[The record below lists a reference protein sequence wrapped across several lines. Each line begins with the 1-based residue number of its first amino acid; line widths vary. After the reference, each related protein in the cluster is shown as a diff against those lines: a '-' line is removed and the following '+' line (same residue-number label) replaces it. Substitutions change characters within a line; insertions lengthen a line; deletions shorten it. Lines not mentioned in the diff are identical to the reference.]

1 MQERHTLFTLDQQRF
16 RDILSQE
23 NWFKLQHEFKTQKN
37 LLSQSLLIWDEES
50 GKAWLLADFGNQKTY
65 HIQNEKDADGNP
77 IKDAEGNP
85 MLQVSELSDQ
95 DEQPIT
101 LKDTETILSR
111 LRRDPQTGREPK
123 GTHRGFIDLLR
134 KLDLDE
140 IDLEELKRSNL
151 SGSGLSF
158 ESVHPDLLVVYEMFR
173 EILTSSREDLVNSA
187 HAEVQNVRHY
197 LPQFYEIAQKIRDFD
212 INVENPSETHAN
224 LLQEISGFCG
234 SVKGPLSQTISYL
247 KSKQVEQFESQIN
260 ATVADAEKSFSAEV
274 NRAKEI
280 NEAAEAKEA
289 DRQKEFNRLKLELE
303 NQLAK
308 KSISSYE
315 KIFADQG
322 DEHQKGARLWLITTG
337 ALTLVFGLIFWLLIK
352 DLVPADLVPKES
364 QVPMILQN
372 LFTKGFFL
380 SLIYLLLHRS
390 IKNYT
395 AEKHLEIVNRHRQN
409 ALATFE
415 AFTEAAGENR
425 ETRDAVL
432 LAATDAIFDAN
443 QSGYLA
449 VKTSRS
455 DSAGPIQQVVRAA
468 IPGKSHTSG
477 D

>member
-1 MQERHTLFTLDQQRF
+1 MQERHTLFILNQQRF

-23 NWFKLQHEFKTQKN
+23 NWFKLQHEFKTKKN
-37 LLSQSLLIWDEES
+37 PLSQSVLIWDEES
-50 GKAWLLADFGNQKTY
+50 GKTWLLADFENQKTY
-65 HIQNEKDADGNP
+65 HIQNGQ
-77 IKDAEGNP
+77 DAEGNPITDTEGDP
-85 MLQVSELSDQ
+85 MLQVSESSDQ
-95 DEQPIT
+95 GEQPIT

-111 LRRDPQTGREPK
+111 LQPDPQTGQEPR

-173 EILTSSREDLVNSA
+173 EILTSAREDLVNLP
-187 HAEVQNVRHY
+187 HAEVKNVKNHLQRFH
-197 LPQFYEIAQKIRDFD
+197 EKTQKIRDFA

-224 LLQEISGFCG
+224 LLLEIFKFCG
-234 SVKGPLSQTISYL
+234 SVKSPLSQTIAYL
-247 KSKQVEQFESQIN
+247 KSKQVEQLESQIN
-260 ATVADAEKSFSAEV
+260 ATVADAEKNFSAEV
-274 NRAKEI
+274 NRSKEI
-280 NEAAEAKEA
+280 NDAAEAKEA

-443 QSGYLA
+443 QSGYLS

-468 IPGKSHTSG
+468 IPGKSPTSG

>member
-16 RDILSQE
+16 HNILSEE
-23 NWFKLQHEFKTQKN
+23 NWFKLQHEFKTKKN
-37 LLSQSLLIWDEES
+37 PLSQSLLIWDEEP
-50 GKAWLLADFGNQKTY
+50 GKTWLLADFGNQKTY
-65 HIQNEKDADGNP
+65 HIQNGQAEEENL
-77 IKDAEGNP
+77 ITDAESNP
-85 MLQVSELSDQ
+85 VTHVSELSDL
-95 DEQPIT
+95 DNQPVT

-111 LRRDPQTGREPK
+111 LQQDPQTGQEPK
-123 GTHRGFIDLLR
+123 GTHRGFIDLLK

-173 EILTSSREDLVNSA
+173 EILTFPREDLVNSA

-212 INVENPSETHAN
+212 INVEKPSETHAN
-224 LLQEISGFCG
+224 LLQEISDFCG

-247 KSKQVEQFESQIN
+247 KSKQVEQLESQIN
-260 ATVADAEKSFSAEV
+260 ATVADAEKNFGAEV

-280 NEAAEAKEA
+280 NNTAEAKEA

-395 AEKHLEIVNRHRQN
+395 AEKHLETVNRHRQN

-443 QSGYLA
+443 QSGYLS

-455 DSAGPIQQVVRAA
+455 DSAGPIQQVVRAVT
-468 IPGKSHTSG
+468 PGKPPTGG

>member
-23 NWFKLQHEFKTQKN
+23 NWFKLQHEFKVKKN
-37 LLSQSLLIWDEES
+37 PLSQSLLVWDEES
-50 GKAWLLADFGNQKTY
+50 GKTWLLADFGNQKTY
-65 HIQNEKDADGNP
+65 HIQNEQDAEGNP
-77 IKDAEGNP
+77 VTNAEGNP

-95 DEQPIT
+95 DEQPVT

-111 LRRDPQTGREPK
+111 LQRDPQTGQEPK

-158 ESVHPDLLVVYEMFR
+158 ESVHPDLLVVHEMFR
-173 EILTSSREDLVNSA
+173 EILTSPREDLVNSA
-187 HAEVQNVRHY
+187 HAEVQNVRQY
-197 LPQFYEIAQKIRDFD
+197 LPQFYEIAQRIRDFD

-224 LLQEISGFCG
+224 LLLEIFKFCG
-234 SVKGPLSQTISYL
+234 SRKGPLSQTIAYL
-247 KSKQVEQFESQIN
+247 NSKQVEQLESQIN
-260 ATVADAEKSFSAEV
+260 ATVDAVVENLGTEV
-274 NRAKEI
+274 SRAKKL
-280 NEAAEAKEA
+280 NDEAETKERE
-289 DRQKEFNRLKLELE
+289 RQQESEHLKLELQ
-303 NQLAK
+303 NYLAEK
-308 KSISSYE
+308 PISQYKS
-315 KIFADQG
+315 IFADQAKR
-322 DEHQKGARLWLITTG
+322 HKNAAWAWLGVTG
-337 ALTLVFGLIFWLLIK
+337 VLTLIFSAIFSWLLK
-352 DLVPADLVPKES
+352 DLGPAES
-364 QVPMILQN
+364 QLFVILQN
-372 LFTKGFFL
+372 FLAKGFFL

-395 AEKHLEIVNRHRQN
+395 AQKHLEIINRHRQN
-409 ALATFE
+409 ALETFD
-415 AFTEAAGENR
+415 AFVAAAEGNR

-443 QSGYLA
+443 QSGYLS

-468 IPGKSHTSG
+468 IPGKPPTGS

>member
-1 MQERHTLFTLDQQRF
+1 MQEIHTLFTLNQQRF
-16 RDILSQE
+16 RDILSE
-23 NWFKLQHEFKTQKN
+23 GNWFKLQHEFKIKKKSI
-37 LLSQSLLIWDEES
+37 SQSLLIWEEES
-50 GKAWLLADFGNQKTY
+50 GKTWLLADFENQKTY
-65 HIQNEKDADGNP
+65 HIENGQDAESNP
-77 IKDAEGNP
+77 ITDAEDNRI
-85 MLQVSELSDQ
+85 LQVSESADQ
-95 DEQPIT
+95 DEQPMT
-101 LKDTETILSR
+101 LKDTETILSW
-111 LRRDPQTGREPK
+111 LQRDPQTGREPK
-123 GTHRGFIDLLR
+123 GTHRGFIDLLM

-158 ESVHPDLLVVYEMFR
+158 ESVHPDLLGVHEMFR
-173 EILTSSREDLVNSA
+173 EILTSPRGDLVNSA
-187 HAEVQNVRHY
+187 HAEVQNVRKY
-197 LPQFYEIAQKIRDFD
+197 LPRFYEIAQKIRDFD

-224 LLQEISGFCG
+224 LLQEISNFCS
-234 SVKGPLSQTISYL
+234 SVKGRLSQSISYL
-247 KSKQVEQFESQIN
+247 KSKQVEQFKSQIN
-260 ATVADAEKSFSAEV
+260 ATVVDAEKNFSAET
-274 NRAKEI
+274 NRLKEI

-322 DEHQKGARLWLITTG
+322 EKHQKGARIWLITIG
-337 ALTLVFGLIFWLLIK
+337 ALILGFGLIFWWLLR
-352 DLVPADLVPKES
+352 DLGPAGS
-364 QVPMILQN
+364 QLPVILQN

-380 SLIYLLLHRS
+380 SLIYLLLHRF

-432 LAATDAIFDAN
+432 LAATEAIFDAN
-443 QSGYLA
+443 QSGYLS
-449 VKTSRS
+449 VKTGRS
-455 DSAGPIQQVVRAA
+455 DSAGPIQQVVRAVT
-468 IPGKSHTSG
+468 PGKLPTSG